1 MNLVV
6 FKAIFQLNFDGFFGV
21 NHLNYKKI
29 INQLPELEIF
39 KDNEYDLQISYR
51 YQKFNQEI
59 PILFLHGFNGNSK
72 SWAYQFDYFKEKRS
86 IIAIDAPGFGQSD
99 SVDLDMLSIAKIVHD
114 LLKSIGITRCDL
126 VGHSMG
132 GMLAQIVASQYNKL
146 INKVV
151 LSCTHKGYAL
161 PIGSPLRDP
170 YKIRLEERKTMSDKK
185 FGQLRIQKMLPE
197 LKNKEIFSFLSS
209 ISEEITE
216 GSINSGGMAMQTLD
230 TTGYLSNLK
239 QECLILKGSKDI
251 VVSKERSY
259 ELEKLLKHAKI
270 REIPNVGHAPYCE
283 DVKSFNAEV
292 ENFFQ

>member
-99 SVDLDMLSIAKIVHD
+99 PVDLDMLSIAKIVHD

-239 QECLILKGSKDI
+239 QDCLILKGSKDI

-259 ELEKLLKHAKI
+259 ELEKLLIHAIVK
-270 REIPNVGHAPYCE
+270 EIPNVGHAPYCE
-283 DVKSFNAEV
+283 DAITFNAEV
-292 ENFFQ
+292 EKFL

>member
-1 MNLVV
+1 MNYRNLLEDIPSLD
-6 FKAIFQLNFDGFFGV
+6 FYFDELLN
-21 NHLNYKKI
+21 LK
-29 INQLPELEIF
+29 L
-39 KDNEYDLQISYR
+39 SYR
-51 YQKFNQEI
+51 FRIEKNK
-59 PILFLHGFNGNSK
+59 PVLLLLHGFNGNSK
-72 SWAYQFDYFKEKRS
+72 SWAYQFHYFKGRRS
-86 IIAIDAPGFGQSD
+86 VIAIDAPGFGQSD
-99 SVDLDMLSIAKIVHD
+99 PSDLDMLSISNVVYN
-114 LLKSIGITRCDL
+114 LLKSIDVTKCDL

-170 YKIRLEERKTMSDKK
+170 YKIRLEERKTMSDKE

-216 GSINSGGMAMQTLD
+216 GSINSGGIAMQTLD

-239 QECLILKGSKDI
+239 QDCLILKGSKDI

-259 ELEKLLKHAKI
+259 ELEKLLIHAIVK
-270 REIPNVGHAPYCE
+270 EIPNVGHAPYCE
-283 DVKSFNAEV
+283 DAITFNAEV
-292 ENFFQ
+292 EKFL

>member
-1 MNLVV
+1 MYLVV
-6 FKAIFQLNFDGFFGV
+6 FKAIFQLNFDDIFGV

-99 SVDLDMLSIAKIVHD
+99 SVDLDMLSIAKIIHD
-114 LLKSIGITRCDL
+114 LLKSIGISRCDL

-161 PIGSPLRDP
+161 PMGSPLRDP
-170 YKIRLEERKTMSDKK
+170 YKIRLEERKTMSDKE

-197 LKNKEIFSFLSS
+197 LKNKEIFSFLSL

-239 QECLILKGSKDI
+239 QDCLILKGSKDI

-259 ELEKLLKHAKI
+259 ELEKLLIHAIVK
-270 REIPNVGHAPYCE
+270 EIPNVGHAPYCE
-283 DVKSFNAEV
+283 DAITFNAEV
-292 ENFFQ
+292 EKFL

>member
-1 MNLVV
+1 M
-6 FKAIFQLNFDGFFGV
+6 IFFGV
-21 NHLNYKKI
+21 NYLNYKKI

-99 SVDLDMLSIAKIVHD
+99 PVDLDMLSIAKIVHD

-216 GSINSGGMAMQTLD
+216 CSINSGGMAMQTLD

-239 QECLILKGSKDI
+239 QDCLILKGSKDI

-259 ELEKLLKHAKI
+259 ELEKLLIHAIVK
-270 REIPNVGHAPYCE
+270 EIPNVGHAPYCE
-283 DVKSFNAEV
+283 DAITFNAEV
-292 ENFFQ
+292 EKFL

>member
-1 MNLVV
+1 MYLVV
-6 FKAIFQLNFDGFFGV
+6 FKAIFQLNFDDIFGV

-99 SVDLDMLSIAKIVHD
+99 PVDLDMLSIAKIVHD

-170 YKIRLEERKTMSDKK
+170 YKIRLEERKTMSDKE

-239 QECLILKGSKDI
+239 QDCLILKGSKDI

-259 ELEKLLKHAKI
+259 ELEKLLIHAIVK
-270 REIPNVGHAPYCE
+270 EIPNVGHAPYCE
-283 DVKSFNAEV
+283 DAITFNAEV
-292 ENFFQ
+292 EKFL

>member
-1 MNLVV
+1 M
-6 FKAIFQLNFDGFFGV
+6 
-21 NHLNYKKI
+21 NYKKI

-39 KDNEYDLQISYR
+39 KDNEHDLQISYR

-99 SVDLDMLSIAKIVHD
+99 PVDLDMLSIAKIVHD

-170 YKIRLEERKTMSDKK
+170 YKIRLEERKTMSDKE

-259 ELEKLLKHAKI
+259 ELEKLLIHAIVK
-270 REIPNVGHAPYCE
+270 EIPNVGHAPYCE
-283 DVKSFNAEV
+283 DAITFNAEV
-292 ENFFQ
+292 EKFL